1 VQGYLAYWDELTR
14 RHPDMPIDSCASGG
28 RRNDL
33 ETLRRGLPLLR
44 SDYLGE
50 PKYTQQCQTYGL
62 AQWVPYFGSGAPDKD
77 DYTARS
83 LWCPRFALAR
93 PAPRQEGLDW
103 TDYLRMVKEWRS
115 ACDYFLGDYYP
126 LTPYSLED
134 TVWMAWQ
141 FDCPERGGPL
151 GRAGGMVQAFRRA
164 QSPYE
169 SMRAKLHGLDPDAVY
184 TLTNL
189 DVDGVTEAPGRELLE
204 QGILIIM
211 KDKPASTVITY
222 RKK

>member
-1 VQGYLAYWDELTR
+1 MR

-62 AQWVPYFGSGAPDKD
+62 AQWVPYFGSGAPERD
-77 DYTARS
+77 DYTSRS
-83 LWCPRFALAR
+83 VWCPRFALAR

-103 TDYLRMVKEWRS
+103 TDHLRMVKKWRS
-115 ACDYFLGDYYP
+115 ASDYLLGDFYP

-141 FDCPERGGPL
+141 FDCPERGE
-151 GRAGGMVQAFRRA
+151 GMVQAFRRA
-164 QSPYE
+164 SSADE
-169 SMRAKLHGLDPDAVY
+169 SIRVNLQGMETGALY

-189 DVDGVTEAPGRELLE
+189 DTASMTETTGKELMDQDISIALH
-204 QGILIIM
+204 
-211 KDKPASTVITY
+211 DKPGAAVIVY
-222 RKK
+222 RKKP